1 MYYPL
6 RSCVK
11 ELTEPDK
18 TDTEPLKPVNLSLRR
33 KMRTGCHD
41 VVDRRNVTKSE
52 ERWIYIGVSGGME
65 RC

>member
-1 MYYPL
+1 M
-6 RSCVK
+6 K
-11 ELTEPDK
+11 ELAESNE
-18 TDTEPLKPVNLSLRR
+18 TDTEPLKPVKFPFRS
-33 KMRTGCHD
+33 KVMTGYHD